1 MTDLTEAQ
9 MMECDDNAGSNGRRF
24 LWMMLAGFGI
34 IMTGGAIAG
43 FLVQHQADGGGALS
57 GAGIFAL
64 AVLVA
69 IVGGLAFSMWRN
81 AQNLKS
87 SEEPLTRREKLNSR
101 IVAGSGVFGGLIAL
115 VLVISGDLRS
125 GNPDL
130 FSDGPIAPAVAIG
143 VSLAFGILAPLSSW
157 YWHARV
163 IDEQEDAAYRSG
175 ALFAIYAFWFVAPV
189 WWLLWRGGMLPAPDG
204 IALYLMT
211 TSIALIVWFW
221 KKYR

>member
-43 FLVQHQADGGGALS
+43 FLAQHQADGGGALS

-87 SEEPLTRREKLNSR
+87 SEEPLTRREKLNNR